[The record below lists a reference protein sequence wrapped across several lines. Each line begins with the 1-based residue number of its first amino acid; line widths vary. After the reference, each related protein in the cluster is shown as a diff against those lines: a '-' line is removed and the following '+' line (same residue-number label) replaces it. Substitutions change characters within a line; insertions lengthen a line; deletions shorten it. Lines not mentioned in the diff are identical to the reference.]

1 MGRSAVSL
9 VGRDCG
15 CGRPRRKVLGGRY
28 RLVTPIATGS
38 SARVFLADDAILRR
52 RVAVKVLHAALAA
65 DEVFLRRFRAEAQS
79 VAALNHPHVMAVYDW
94 GNDDVPYLVSEF
106 LAGGSLRMMLD
117 AGHLLTASQAL
128 LVGLEA
134 ARGLEY
140 AHKRGIIHRDVK
152 PANLLFDDDGRLRLA
167 DFGLAKAL
175 SEAAWT
181 EPSGV
186 ILGTMRYASP
196 EQAKGE
202 PLTGKSDLYS
212 LALVLIEA
220 VTGEVPFSSDTAL
233 GTLMARVDNQLQAP
247 AELGALGPAIERAA
261 HPDPAQRPDAGE
273 FSIALMAAA
282 EDLVRPEPLVLVST
296 ISRGD
301 PIDPDRDPTLIAP
314 SEIYTPAPA
323 PDGGG
328 GGAMTIVDPPATLL
342 PDRRSS
348 SPALPRSTA
357 LRGTRTD
364 RFVDTRPPRRW
375 PIAVGVA
382 IVMILAAGAL
392 AVALSNRT
400 TTHEVPDLR
409 NQAESRLLDT
419 AAANGWRT
427 ARVDLR
433 NIDVAAGNIIDTDP
447 VAGRKLEKGGL
458 LTYTLSRGKPL
469 VPLPPDIVGKAAAEG
484 RDLLVQAGFTVTDP
498 RVTFDEKAP
507 KGTIMSV
514 VDEANKPAASEAP
527 SGSTLT
533 LIVSNGPDQRAVP
546 SGLENQGKDAVVN
559 VLKGLRLNAQLKED
573 FNETVAQGHCD
584 FGRSARR
591 DQARCRCHRHGHRL
605 ERAGPTRGAQYH
617 RDDRDPGQRRARG
630 GRIQGQGNPGIRHQ
644 DGARHRSAGGRKP
657 ALRHADPDHHAQH
670 LTPRPTDGVD
680 RGSGQP
686 RAGQSAVKALMRS
699 ATSRATAAL
708 LASLS
713 GSCSANNLVISPV
726 TLILPP
732 NTACI
737 AAPGSCCTNNAL
749 AVA

>member
-1 MGRSAVSL
+1 MTPALDDL
-9 VGRDCG
+9 VG
-15 CGRPRRKVLGGRY
+15 KVLGGRY

-52 RVAVKVLHAALAA
+52 RVAVKVLHPALAA

-79 VAALNHPHVMAVYDW
+79 IAALNHPHVMAVYDW

-117 AGHLLTASQAL
+117 AGNLLTASQAL

-181 EPSGV
+181 EPAGV
-186 ILGTMRYASP
+186 MLGTMRYASP

-220 VTGEVPFSSDTAL
+220 VTGEVPFSTDTAL

-247 AELGALGPAIERAA
+247 SELGALGPAIERAA

-296 ISRGD
+296 IARGESL
-301 PIDPDRDPTLIAP
+301 DPDRDPTLIAP
-314 SEIYTPAPA
+314 SEIYSPDPESTGGTTMIVEQPASL
-323 PDGGG
+323 
-328 GGAMTIVDPPATLL
+328 V
-342 PDRRSS
+342 PDRRPPLPSLAQSS
-348 SPALPRSTA
+348 GLRLPRY
-357 LRGTRTD
+357 D
-364 RFVDTRPPRRW
+364 RFADTRPPRRW
-375 PIAVGVA
+375 PIALGVV
-382 IVMILAAGAL
+382 IVMILAVGAL
-392 AVALSNRT
+392 GVALANRASS
-400 TTHEVPDLR
+400 HEVPDLR
-409 NQAESRLLDT
+409 NKSESSLLEI

-433 NIDVAAGNIIDTDP
+433 DIDVAAGNIIDTDP
-447 VAGRKLEKGGL
+447 VAGRKLDKGEL
-458 LTYTLSRGKPL
+458 LTYTVSRGKPL
-469 VPLPPDIVGKAAAEG
+469 VPLPPDVVGKAAAEG
-484 RDLLVQAGFTVTDP
+484 RELLVQAGFTVAEP
-498 RVTFDEKAP
+498 RLTFDEKAP

-514 VDEANKPAASEAP
+514 VDEANKPTSSEAP

-546 SGLENQGKDAVVN
+546 AGLENQPKDAALN
-559 VLKGLRLNAQLKED
+559 ALKALRLNPQLKED
-573 FNETVAQGHCD
+573 FSETVPKDMVISVDPAAGTKLD
-584 FGRSARR
+584 VDAVVTVSVSKGPEPRVVPNTVGMTLS
-591 DQARCRCHRHGHRL
+591 QATTAL
-605 ERAGPTRGAQYH
+605 E
-617 RDDRDPGQRRARG
+617 
-630 GRIQGQGNPGIRHQ
+630 
-644 DGARHRSAGGRKP
+644 SAGFKISGVTGSPSGKVLITNPP
-657 ALRHADPDHHAQH
+657 AGERYPKDTLVQII
-670 LTPRPTDGVD
+670 
-680 RGSGQP
+680 
-686 RAGQSAVKALMRS
+686 MR
-699 ATSRATAAL
+699 
-708 LASLS
+708 
-713 GSCSANNLVISPV
+713 
-726 TLILPP
+726 
-732 NTACI
+732 
-737 AAPGSCCTNNAL
+737 
-749 AVA
+749 